1 MAAGQMT
8 PEQVEKLLNGPA
20 LKPPP
25 GHTPQ
30 FENPPNENYIA
41 YVVVTLCLAFATFSL
56 AGRLVVRRR
65 FLYISDYVALA
76 SFAFYVAVTYFLY
89 RLTAHSGFFVHQY
102 DIRLRDTIDYTLPIF
117 INTHLYI
124 CSITLIRVAIILE
137 WIRIFS
143 GTMRDWYFWVSH
155 LILWTSVI
163 WSSIALI
170 LLNLSLI
177 PHKAIYDRRIVP
189 TGMRVDTA
197 DTNLAGS
204 SLNIIYDIMLLLL
217 PQQRIWSLHMRKS
230 KKIGLSFIFAF
241 GLFGI
246 GCGAARLDASV
257 SRKNSKDFIY
267 SYSRLFLWA
276 YAEMTCGFMV
286 FSLPSLPKAVEGV
299 KPGILFSA
307 LRVWG
312 SASLKWLRRTTS
324 SETAASKTSQ
334 ASSRPSGYR
343 KFDDPE
349 LPLADMGSVRSE
361 GGLKN
366 SGRYLRDDSDVEAG
380 IVRTTDFV
388 TSEGISTGDGRDV
401 VYAQHPWA
409 AKKQ

>member
-1 MAAGQMT
+1 
-8 PEQVEKLLNGPA
+8 
-20 LKPPP
+20 
-25 GHTPQ
+25 
-30 FENPPNENYIA
+30 
-41 YVVVTLCLAFATFSL
+41 
-56 AGRLVVRRR
+56 
-65 FLYISDYVALA
+65 
-76 SFAFYVAVTYFLY
+76 
-89 RLTAHSGFFVHQY
+89 
-102 DIRLRDTIDYTLPIF
+102 LPIF
-117 INTHLYI
+117 ITTHLYI

-143 GTMRDWYFWVSH
+143 GTVRDWYFWVSH

-170 LLNLSLI
+170 LLNLSLV
-177 PHKAIYDRRIVP
+177 PYRAIYDRRVLP

-204 SLNIIYDIMLLLL
+204 SLNIIYDIMLLIL
-217 PQQRIWSLHMRKS
+217 PQQRIWSLHMRRS

-246 GCGAARLDASV
+246 ACGAARLDASV

-267 SYSRLFLWA
+267 AYSRLFLWA

-286 FSLPSLPKAVEGV
+286 FSLPTLPKAVEGM

-312 SASLKWLRRTTS
+312 SASLKWLRRTAS
-324 SETAASKTSQ
+324 SESSTSKATQ
-334 ASSRPSGYR
+334 TSSRPSGYR
-343 KFDDPE
+343 KFDEPE
-349 LPLADMGSVRSE
+349 LPLVQIGSVRSE
-361 GGLKN
+361 GGFKN
-366 SGRYLRDDSDVEAG
+366 TGKYPKDDSDVEAG

-388 TSEGISTGDGRDV
+388 AMEGVATGDRGDV
-401 VYAQHPWA
+401 VYAQHPWTA
-409 AKKQ
+409 TKH